1 MSIYN
6 DYHVLLQLFDQH
18 GYALVSYLLG
28 FFSYRESLIPGL
40 LPCVGMEF
48 RNSDEA
54 WAFWLSYGGQ
64 KSFEVRK
71 GIQTKQK
78 AIRRQG
84 YIMQICLCKWVPSAR
99 QNGLFDEVPLSWNKN
114 QLSSPYESYNGP
126 KERSYESF
134 WTDFGTQP
142 HTSSTRN
149 LTLNG
154 FSKENFRST
163 GFWNWNRRWCRN
175 WAKSCA
181 FNF

>member
-28 FFSYRESLIPGL
+28 FFFYRESLIPGL

-71 GIQTKQK
+71 RYTNKTKGHPTAGLHHADLFVQMSAERK
-78 AIRRQG
+78 T
-84 YIMQICLCKWVPSAR
+84 KWII
-99 QNGLFDEVPLSWNKN
+99 
-114 QLSSPYESYNGP
+114 
-126 KERSYESF
+126 
-134 WTDFGTQP
+134 
-142 HTSSTRN
+142 
-149 LTLNG
+149 
-154 FSKENFRST
+154 
-163 GFWNWNRRWCRN
+163 
-175 WAKSCA
+175 
-181 FNF
+181 